1 MSRQDVDR
9 LIENVRDDL
18 KHERERLIW
27 RLVDGKLDVGSF
39 LWETKRL
46 EDRVRVLE
54 ETIPEVLRL
63 LEERDRW
70 DWEVD
75 YELATNLLNRLR

>member
-18 KHERERLIW
+18 KRERERLIW

>member
-9 LIENVRDDL
+9 LIENVRD
-18 KHERERLIW
+18 ERERLIW

-39 LWETKRL
+39 LCETKRL

>member
-18 KHERERLIW
+18 KRERERLIW

-39 LWETKRL
+39 LCETKRL

-75 YELATNLLNRLR
+75 YELATNLLKRLR